1 MAASQI
7 ENSLPQT
14 TCASFLARALLR
26 SLGETLGNELYGCV
40 LSQAGLD
47 ELNAGIAD
55 QDDESGF
62 PLAKLEAIFG
72 ALKTVSGENSQSG
85 VLQRSGRA
93 WFLSLQRR
101 SSPPLGIFTPDTLT
115 LTKKLKIRR
124 CGEILAEYFH
134 RYTGFHFSVKSGSDM
149 LQWGF
154 DFPHAA
160 SYLCLGNGFADLW
173 LGFWQELLYTL
184 SGGKPYRLEQYKERH
199 GNQLG
204 WVIVVPYL
212 PFEG

>member
-7 ENSLPQT
+7 ENFLPQT

-115 LTKKLKIRR
+115 LPKKLKIRR

-134 RYTGFHFSVKSGSDM
+134 HYIGLHFSVESGSDT
-149 LQWGF
+149 LQWRF
-154 DFPHAA
+154 AIPHA
-160 SYLCLGNGFADLW
+160 YPYFCLGNGLANLW

-184 SGGKPYRLEQYKERH
+184 SGGKPHLLGLYQETQ
-199 GNQLG
+199 GDQLS
-204 WVIVVPYL
+204 WVIVIPYL